1 MSGSSESKTLLYLD
15 TGIFLD
21 LIRKRND
28 DSIALFNDVKKGKY
42 DALTS
47 ALTLL
52 EIIENEQKRI
62 FEDGKIVSQKQYLDE
77 DKIKMPQRELTSEE
91 FDSIDVIIEREIYQ
105 PYVETGRIKIAYLS
119 ENGWNKAVQLQTFL
133 PISPDDAIH
142 LAMALT
148 SGCDVFVTKDS
159 RLRKIASQNF
169 ESYLMG
175 FSNPKNIEYY
185 VNIVKKARKVVYE

>member
-1 MSGSSESKTLLYLD
+1 
-15 TGIFLD
+15 

-52 EIIENEQKRI
+52 EIIENEQKHI
-62 FEDGKIVSQKQYLDE
+62 FDDGKIVSQKQYLDD
-77 DKIKMPQRELTSEE
+77 DKIKMPQIELTLEE
-91 FDSIDVIIEREIYQ
+91 LDNVDVIIEREIYQ
-105 PYVETGRIKIAYLS
+105 PYVEIGRIKIAYLS
-119 ENGWNKAVQLQTFL
+119 KNGWNKAVQLQTFL
-133 PISPDDAIH
+133 PISPDDAKH

-159 RLRKIASQNF
+159 RLRTIASQNF

>member
-1 MSGSSESKTLLYLD
+1 MSRNSERKILLYLD
-15 TGIFLD
+15 TDIFLD
-21 LIRKRND
+21 LIEKRND
-28 DSIALFNDVKKGKY
+28 DSIALFNDLKKGKY

-77 DKIKMPQRELTSEE
+77 DKIKIPRRELLEE
-91 FDSIDVIIEREIYQ
+91 LDKVDVIIKREICQ
-105 PYVETGRIKIAYLS
+105 PYVEARRIKIAYLS
-119 ENGWNKAVQLQTFL
+119 KNGWNKAVQLQTFL

-159 RLRKIASQNF
+159 RLRTIALQNF